1 MNDLVY
7 RCGDSF
13 CAIYRFCSKRLYQ
26 KAVPRLLRHRRRRPC
41 RKGEGKESKKEN
53 YPYFAVLLVDG
64 MVCGN
69 CARRI
74 ENTLNSMDGVWAK
87 ADVSTGRVTV
97 RMKKSLSEQRLRE
110 AVNGELVRI
119 L

>member
-1 MNDLVY
+1 
-7 RCGDSF
+7 
-13 CAIYRFCSKRLYQ
+13 
-26 KAVPRLLRHRRRRPC
+26 
-41 RKGEGKESKKEN
+41 
-53 YPYFAVLLVDG
+53 
-64 MVCGN
+64 
-69 CARRI
+69 
-74 ENTLNSMDGVWAK
+74 MDGVWAK